1 MSLEV
6 SGGWSHGVGLLMEGG
21 VGEEPASSRNT
32 TRRARSRRQV
42 PPSVSSKWEV
52 KQEEKGV
59 QEEVFVGVSLLGH

>member
-6 SGGWSHGVGLLMEGG
+6 SGGWSHGAGLLMEGG
-21 VGEEPASSRNT
+21 VGEGPASSRNT
-32 TRRARSRRQV
+32 TQRARSRRQV

-59 QEEVFVGVSLLGH
+59 QEEVFAGVSLLGH